1 MRAVLK
7 SIAMSDPFLQMDNF
21 KRNEKI
27 EDSKSKVP
35 QSP

>member
-1 MRAVLK
+1 
-7 SIAMSDPFLQMDNF
+7 MSDPFLQMENF